1 MLTVEE
7 FVNARRDPS
16 YLESKMARAYWS
28 ALEEL
33 ELAKDCGNLL
43 GIEEAQCGLTEIKSD
58 IEHYMNDVVNY
69 SWTELRDK
77 LDRRRLDIENAKR
90 KARNTLKRARRDN
103 PELSPDNVEKLDEV
117 QAAIA
122 NRDRIVA
129 ELKPVRVELSRR
141 FKEVHSIL
149 RKYK

>member
-7 FVNARRDPS
+7 FANARRDPS
-16 YLESKMARAYWS
+16 HLESKMARAYLS

-33 ELAKDCGNLL
+33 ELARDCGNLL
-43 GIEEAQCGLTEIKSD
+43 RIEEAQSRLTEIKSD

-77 LDRRRLDIENAKR
+77 LERCRLDIENAKR